1 MDKQTKSGMP
11 VDESKY
17 SFTIPRTDEPREKIL
32 KLGAMITDRIGK
44 VTGNDPEYW
53 GLAGVVTDEMADVAL
68 KMKVR
73 KPKTTAQIAALT
85 GKSEEELEKL
95 LTEMAYIG
103 LVEYNWEN
111 LDGKNP
117 NHEKRWTLPQFVP
130 GSAEF
135 VNMRQ
140 SQIDEHPEVAAFFER
155 MTFLPLE
162 KVTPMVPPGG
172 AGIGMH
178 VIPVEKAIE
187 TENKSVSIEHISHWL
202 KKYDGVYAASPC
214 SCRMSRAKLGE
225 GCGDDPQDWCI
236 AVGDM
241 ARYVVETDRGHYIT
255 YDEVLE
261 ILHKAEENGFVH
273 EITNID
279 GEEKII
285 AICNCNVNVC
295 NALRTSQLFN
305 TPNLSRS
312 AYVAKVE
319 SENCVACGRCVETCP
334 AGAVKLGQK
343 LCTKDGPIEYP
354 RHELPDET
362 AWGPD
367 KWDINYRDNNRINC
381 YDTGTSPCKTA
392 CPAHIAVQGYLKLAA
407 QGKYREALPSR
418 ISKLPRASSPK
429 RSSRRS
435 GADSMRRSPSSA
447 RGRRACP
454 ARTFSPR
461 RAIVRPCSTNLPV
474 PAVC

>member
-255 YDEVLE
+255 YDEFL
-261 ILHKAEENGFVH
+261 
-273 EITNID
+273 
-279 GEEKII
+279 
-285 AICNCNVNVC
+285 
-295 NALRTSQLFN
+295 
-305 TPNLSRS
+305 
-312 AYVAKVE
+312 
-319 SENCVACGRCVETCP
+319 
-334 AGAVKLGQK
+334 
-343 LCTKDGPIEYP
+343 
-354 RHELPDET
+354 
-362 AWGPD
+362 
-367 KWDINYRDNNRINC
+367 
-381 YDTGTSPCKTA
+381 
-392 CPAHIAVQGYLKLAA
+392 
-407 QGKYREALPSR
+407 
-418 ISKLPRASSPK
+418 
-429 RSSRRS
+429 
-435 GADSMRRSPSSA
+435 
-447 RGRRACP
+447 
-454 ARTFSPR
+454 
-461 RAIVRPCSTNLPV
+461 
-474 PAVC
+474 